1 MRREIWDLFA
11 PLSPALRWF
20 GREDSPPQS
29 GTVPLWGPRP
39 QPRHTQVTRAG
50 AARHGHSWD
59 RSFLPA
65 TSSHLRRIRRRFL
78 GRRLTSLGLI
88 PLFEGPG
95 RMAVLTLL
103 GTGRRDR
110 FVIYAENF
118 QSVWLLD
125 STKSGGLF
133 VVLASIFKCLV
144 ESVALYAHIKHWHDH

>member
-1 MRREIWDLFA
+1 
-11 PLSPALRWF
+11 
-20 GREDSPPQS
+20 
-29 GTVPLWGPRP
+29 
-39 QPRHTQVTRAG
+39 
-50 AARHGHSWD
+50 
-59 RSFLPA
+59 
-65 TSSHLRRIRRRFL
+65 
-78 GRRLTSLGLI
+78 
-88 PLFEGPG
+88 
-95 RMAVLTLL
+95 MAVLTLL